1 MPKGEKLHLVRP
13 PREVLARRWG
23 LRPFE
28 PGEAG
33 ERVYIRAKGEALKR
47 FKSLKPEERGEVV
60 LLGLEALGLP
70 LEVVQDEQA
79 GKQ

>member
-13 PREVLARRWG
+13 PRDVLARRWG

-33 ERVYIRAKGEALKR
+33 ERVYIRVEGEALKR
-47 FKSLKPEERGEVV
+47 FKALKPEQRGRVVV
-60 LLGLEALGLP
+60 LGLKA
-70 LEVVQDEQA
+70 LEVEHA
-79 GKQ
+79 EAHE